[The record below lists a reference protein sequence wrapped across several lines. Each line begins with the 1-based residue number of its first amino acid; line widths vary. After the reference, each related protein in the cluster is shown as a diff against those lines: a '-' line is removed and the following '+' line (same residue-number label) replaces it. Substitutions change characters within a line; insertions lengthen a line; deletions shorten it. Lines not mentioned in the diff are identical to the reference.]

1 MPRENN
7 ARPCTHFGCIGTQR
21 FSETAAQGGR
31 PGWECSQDRNHFESE
46 LSIDFS
52 AEGRA
57 NRMDAILNDLHL
69 LEEEVA
75 TIRDPAKQRLLNTHM
90 RLLISRV
97 QAERTHIN
105 FPGR

>member
-1 MPRENN
+1 MPPENN
-7 ARPCTHFGCIGTQR
+7 PRPCTHFGCVGTQR
-21 FSETAAQGGR
+21 FSEMAAQGGK
-31 PGWECSQDRNHFESE
+31 PGWDCSEDRDHFDPEFG
-46 LSIDFS
+46 IDFS

-57 NRMDAILNDLHL
+57 NRMDAILNDLRL

-75 TIRDPAKQRLLNTHM
+75 TIRDPAKQELLHRHTRLLTA
-90 RLLISRV
+90 RV